1 MTFCSR
7 SATIVLAYLLKRHKM
22 KFQDAMKY
30 VSQRRFIWPNRG
42 FERQLQQ
49 YEKELEKELE
59 KDLGNE
65 DVKDLEK
72 ELVNK

>member
-1 MTFCSR
+1 
-7 SATIVLAYLLKRHKM
+7 M

-65 DVKDLEK
+65 VVKDLEK